1 MTVTRTT
8 GLTRLAAALGGLA
21 IAALALA
28 VPVNAAEGPLSV
40 TMPAPGVHVIGYT
53 KAKLKVTE
61 WVSYTCPHCSA
72 FETDGGDKLRLF
84 YLTSGKVKLEVR
96 HLVRDPFDLTAAML
110 TNCGPA
116 GKFDRNHAVFMKAQP
131 TWLAKL
137 MKTSPAQRARY
148 TTGTMTQR
156 RIAIAT
162 DAGFY
167 PMMVTRGYSRVE
179 VDRCLANETMAKALA
194 DATARYTDE
203 TGIRGTPSFA
213 IDDVVLAGTYD
224 WESLKLQVDAR
235 L

>member
-1 MTVTRTT
+1 MTMTT
-8 GLTRLAAALGGLA
+8 VLTRLSAAIGGLA
-21 IAALALA
+21 VGALALA

-40 TMPAPGVHVIGYT
+40 TVPAPGVHLIGYA

-61 WVSYTCPHCSA
+61 WVSYTCPHCSQ
-72 FETDGGDKLRLF
+72 FETEGGDRLRLF
-84 YLTSGKVKLEVR
+84 YMSTGKVKLEVR

-116 GKFDRNHAVFMKAQP
+116 ARFDRNHAVFMKSQP
-131 TWLAKL
+131 TWLGKL
-137 MKTSPAQRARY
+137 MKTTPAQRARY

-156 RIAIAT
+156 RMAIAT

-179 VDRCLANETMAKALA
+179 VDRCLSDEAMAGALA
-194 DATARYTDE
+194 EATARYADE

-213 IDDVVLAGTYD
+213 IDDVVLAGTND
-224 WESLKLQVDAR
+224 WESLKLQLDAR